1 MPFATFQ
8 DGIPPGSSPDG
19 SQVASGSYDQTVII
33 WDAATGDK
41 VSELK
46 GHSDWVR
53 SVAWS
58 PKGDQIASGSDGRTV
73 IIWDAATGSKVCDLK
88 GHSSDVMSVAW
99 SPRAPCNAVYAIRM
113 AF

>member
-1 MPFATFQ
+1 MTEWLSWQGGRPFATFQ

-19 SQVASGSYDQTVII
+19 AQVASGSYDRTVII

-46 GHSDWVR
+46 GHSREVV

-58 PKGDQIASGSDGRTV
+58 PGNPQK
-73 IIWDAATGSKVCDLK
+73 
-88 GHSSDVMSVAW
+88 
-99 SPRAPCNAVYAIRM
+99 RAVGAIEWQEL
-113 AF
+113 